1 MLATSATARH
11 QSPAVLAVYGFAL
24 TSSHGCAP
32 RARRVCRKSRTLA
45 RYCSFV
51 GDHGT
56 ASHEPKSSFSAI
68 TGLEQSIDCAAYS

>member
-1 MLATSATARH
+1 MLATSATERH
-11 QSPAVLAVYGFAL
+11 QSPAVLAVYGLAL
-24 TSSHGCAP
+24 TSSQGWAP
-32 RARRVCRKSRTLA
+32 RARSVCRKSRTFA

-68 TGLEQSIDCAAYS
+68 TGFEQSIDCAA